1 MSLWERAQPV
11 SAAPSWWQYSEDRR
25 RKWAPFRVWAQDDRG
40 GHYVSMFGGSA
51 GAEGHED
58 LTFRFRPRLDPDVR
72 LVRIVFEGPDTAL
85 PVEVALPT

>member
-1 MSLWERAQPV
+1 
-11 SAAPSWWQYSEDRR
+11 
-25 RKWAPFRVWAQDDRG
+25 
-40 GHYVSMFGGSA
+40 MFGGSA

>member
-25 RKWAPFRVWAQDDRG
+25 RKWAPFHVWAQDDRG
-40 GHYVSMFGGSA
+40 GHYMSIFAGSA

-58 LTFRFRPRLDPDVR
+58 LTVRFRPRRDPDVR